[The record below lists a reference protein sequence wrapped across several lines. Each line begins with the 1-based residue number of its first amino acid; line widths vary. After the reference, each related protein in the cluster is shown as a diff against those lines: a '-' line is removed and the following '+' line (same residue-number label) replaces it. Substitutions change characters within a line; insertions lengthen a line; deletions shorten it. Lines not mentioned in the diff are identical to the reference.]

1 MLLPGR
7 PKGGY
12 ILDVE
17 KVQLSCNCM
26 DYLKRRK
33 DGKTTAKKTICKHL
47 ESLLDI
53 LDLTDIHEQ
62 RKRASKVTVE
72 DRKMLR
78 AKVDKLLKNGFKEFI
93 ASKNNRKLATA
104 GEDTS
109 LIQNKKKYDS
119 HRKKRSKHIELP
131 TTPNIDTRFP
141 SEYQFKRAKNLI
153 DPYPVQWSIGV
164 AQNSMSS
171 CPHPRHMK
179 EGKES
184 S

>member
-119 HRKKRSKHIELP
+119 IEKNGQ
-131 TTPNIDTRFP
+131 NILNFLQHQT
-141 SEYQFKRAKNLI
+141 
-153 DPYPVQWSIGV
+153 
-164 AQNSMSS
+164 
-171 CPHPRHMK
+171 
-179 EGKES
+179 
-184 S
+184 